1 MPEKLDACNAN
12 IHRTLRSRGLYQ
24 SGRRTALDGLSGIG
38 FYTLRMNAPALPPG
52 RANIL
57 GVLVAAALL
66 AGACDGDKAPP
77 DPAARVVGDES
88 AAASAPAA
96 PVGDVPDTS
105 DMVDVVLAKINA
117 NPAIKGKATLV
128 EFRQKSVST
137 QALGDTMK
145 SAVVEFEG
153 VVTFSSDVSWSWQG
167 PTRAGEPQKFEAR
180 AEYVDQ
186 GEGWQRVEPLG
197 IYPL

>member
-1 MPEKLDACNAN
+1 
-12 IHRTLRSRGLYQ
+12 
-24 SGRRTALDGLSGIG
+24 
-38 FYTLRMNAPALPPG
+38 MNAPAHAPA
-52 RANIL
+52 RAHFL
-57 GVLVAAALL
+57 GVLFAAALF
-66 AGACDGDKAPP
+66 AAACDGDKAPP
-77 DPAARVVGDES
+77 DPAASATGDES
-88 AAASAPAA
+88 TAASAPAA
-96 PVGDVPDTS
+96 PAGDAPDTS
-105 DMVDVVLAKINA
+105 DMSDVVLARINA
-117 NPAIKGKATLV
+117 NPAIEGKATLV

-186 GEGWQRVEPLG
+186 GQGWQRVEPLG